1 MMNAMNHDQEINKVI
16 MIRRN
21 IEAGNNDESQQLGCP
36 KGTKKKK
43 VDYKQGI
50 RTRRPT
56 R

>member
-1 MMNAMNHDQEINKVI
+1 

-21 IEAGNNDESQQLGCP
+21 IEPGNNDESQQLGCP